1 MTNSEKQ
8 ERYRRK
14 EALKKMAGEASMRI
28 QMSGWE
34 FSGRMEQIPESLKR
48 LENAINLPN
57 NWTDEDYAAAV
68 KVVQNIMLDTY
79 DNPHLLN
86 NDINDHH
93 RDGIFNPN
101 NSNPMKSMTE
111 LRKAETDSR
120 KLIHTILSAIELSGL
135 STPDS
140 IATILETLRI
150 LGRRLM
156 DSNNIPRSH
165 ATAFAM
171 TAIGQQFQKPDWFIK
186 ELTPTLGNQL
196 GDEKTQELAQSLS
209 NFKIGD
215 FDYE

>member
-1 MTNSEKQ
+1 MTNGEKQ

-14 EALKKMAGEASMRI
+14 EALKKMAGEAAMRI
-28 QMSGWE
+28 QMSGWD
-34 FSGRMEQIPESLKR
+34 FSGQIERIPESLKR

-57 NWTDEDYAAAV
+57 NWTEDDYAAAV

-86 NDINDHH
+86 NDIHDHH
-93 RDGIFNPN
+93 SKEFMNPQNPN
-101 NSNPMKSMTE
+101 PFGTMME
-111 LRKAETDSR
+111 IRKAEADSR

-156 DSNNIPRSH
+156 DSNNIPRSC
-165 ATAFAM
+165 ATAFAIA
-171 TAIGQQFQKPDWFIK
+171 AIGQQFQKPNWFIK
-186 ELTPTLGNQL
+186 DFTYALGNQI
-196 GDEKTQELAQSLS
+196 GDEKAQELAQSLS
-209 NFKIGD
+209 NFRIGD
-215 FDYE
+215 FNHE